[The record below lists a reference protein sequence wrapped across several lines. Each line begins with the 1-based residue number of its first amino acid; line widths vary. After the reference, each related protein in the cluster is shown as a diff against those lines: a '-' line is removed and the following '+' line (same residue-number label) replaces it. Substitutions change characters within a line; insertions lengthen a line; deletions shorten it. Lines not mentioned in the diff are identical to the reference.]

1 MGDGLD
7 EAVKQAELSL
17 VLNKFK
23 EAEHL
28 SKDVLR
34 KTIYDPGHTKLEDRA
49 AVVLIQSLYETRR
62 FASVKGELSGFFGRL
77 SAVPVNALL
86 LFISLALDFS
96 DARAEAQAL
105 TLELLQARSPQG
117 PGGWT
122 RRQYAALLHLYVF
135 EMLLPEV
142 REPSQAARWLEE
154 SSLPIPPA
162 LRASLGAELAA
173 AYQRMQEAGGDSL
186 QDLRKNSAARAVVPQ
201 RTASSLL
208 GAGVLPA
215 LRTGRADAAAPG
227 EAAGEHADPGAPW
240 RAWPVSWRDASAALG
255 SMAGPGETP
264 PPADDAGAA
273 APPYDSAQ
281 VFVGGALL
289 AILGYVVVHRRRQ
302 VASGAHSALRALGD
316 VLRMGLQLSPSSVP
330 H

>member
-1 MGDGLD
+1 M
-7 EAVKQAELSL
+7 
-17 VLNKFK
+17 
-23 EAEHL
+23 
-28 SKDVLR
+28 
-34 KTIYDPGHTKLEDRA
+34 
-49 AVVLIQSLYETRR
+49 VLIQSLYETRR

-105 TLELLQARSPQG
+105 TLELLQTRSPQD

-173 AYQRMQEAGGDSL
+173 AYQRVQEAGGDSL

-215 LRTGRADAAAPG
+215 LRTGRADAAVVGGDPDLVGLDSGSSLSVSPGEAPG

-264 PPADDAGAA
+264 PAADDAGAA